1 MERDQLLEHVKRF
14 PDRPGV
20 YLMHDSS
27 GGILYV
33 GKAKSLKKRVSSY
46 FRHVQ
51 FSSARL
57 HRLVSEIADISTIR
71 TESEAEALILE
82 SKLIKLYQPF
92 YNVELKMGE
101 RYPYLRITH
110 ERFPR
115 VTITR
120 HRLEDGSTY
129 LGPYTRVSDLRELLR
144 LIERYFPL
152 RTCSAPMDTPPT
164 RSRPCMQYGLGR
176 CMAPCT
182 QECTQAEYRER
193 VTDVLLLL
201 QGKGLDLVERLRK
214 RMDEAASKLRFED
227 AAHIRDTIKSLWRVS
242 RHRRTTPSLPGAGED
257 LWGPL
262 TRLQELLKL
271 PTVPW
276 RIDGFDI
283 SHTAGRQTVGVVVVF
298 EQGVA
303 NPSLYRRFNIRDV
316 EGIDDFRSMRET
328 LLRRYQRSHEGQ
340 EPLPQLILVDGGSV
354 QLDFAREA
362 LRELS
367 LSIPIISLAKR
378 FEEIYLPDQRTP
390 LWVDA
395 SDSGLRLLQRV
406 RDEAHRFAIT
416 SHRKR
421 RGGSYRQSC
430 LEEISGIGRNKA
442 ALLLSRFGSLRNI
455 ETLER
460 DELARVPGIG
470 VVLAGRILDKLKEES
485 I

>member
-1 MERDQLLEHVKRF
+1 MERDKLLEHVRRF

-20 YLMHDSS
+20 YLMHDSN

-46 FRHVQ
+46 FRHVN
-51 FSSARL
+51 FASPRL
-57 HRLVSEIADISTIR
+57 RKLVSEITDISTIR
-71 TESEAEALILE
+71 TETEVEALILE

-92 YNVELKMGE
+92 FNVELKMGD

-110 ERFPR
+110 EKFPR
-115 VTITR
+115 IVITR
-120 HRLEDGSTY
+120 HRLEDGSIY

-152 RTCSAPMDTPPT
+152 RTCSAPMDHPPT
-164 RSRPCMQYGLGR
+164 RKRPCMQYALGR

-182 QECTQAEYRER
+182 EECTQAEYRDR

-214 RMDEAASKLRFED
+214 RMDGAANELRFED

-242 RHRRTTPSLPGAGED
+242 RHRQTTPSLPGVGED

-262 TRLQELLKL
+262 TKLQELLQL

-316 EGIDDFRSMRET
+316 EGIDDFRSMKET
-328 LLRRYQRSHEGQ
+328 ILRRYKRSLEGQ
-340 EPLPQLILVDGGSV
+340 DPLPQLILVDGGPI
-354 QLDFAREA
+354 QLEFAQEA

-367 LSIPIISLAKR
+367 LSIPIIALAER
-378 FEEIYLPDQRTP
+378 FEEVYIPNQKRP
-390 LWVDA
+390 LLLYA
-395 SDSGLRLLQRV
+395 SDTSLRLLQRI
-406 RDEAHRFAIT
+406 RDESHRFAIT
-416 SHRKR
+416 SHRKW
-421 RGGSYRQSC
+421 RGASYKQSR
-430 LEEISGIGRNKA
+430 LEEVPGIGRNKA
-442 ALLLSRFGSLRNI
+442 TLLLSRFGSLRNI
-455 ETLER
+455 EALER
-460 DELARVPGIG
+460 DELAKVPGIG
-470 VVLAGRILDKLKEES
+470 SALASRILEKLKEES